1 MRNLTQKYSLLT
13 IHLIVVLL
21 GLTGVLGKLIETG
34 STVLVWYRMLI
45 AFLFLVV
52 YLLFKSNTLR
62 VSKKYFIQIIGI
74 GCIVASHWLL
84 FFESI
89 KVSNVS
95 VAVVCMGTS
104 SLFSSILEPLI
115 INRKIFL
122 REIILAII
130 VLVAIGIAMN
140 ADFSYVKGY
149 VYGIAAAFL
158 GTLFTIFN
166 ALFVDKVESE
176 KITSIEMLGGFLFVS
191 VYMLFFNSFSF
202 TELVVSW
209 NDVIYLIIL
218 GGICTSFAFVISV
231 EVMKFLSPYNVIMA
245 VNLEPVYSIFL
256 ALVLFGES
264 ESMNLSFYLGAIL
277 IIGAVGL
284 DGYLKKKEDKK
295 SIK

>member
-1 MRNLTQKYSLLT
+1 M
-13 IHLIVVLL
+13 HLIVVLL

-45 AFLFLVV
+45 AFLFLGV
-52 YLLFKSNTLR
+52 YICFRSYSSR
-62 VSKKYFIQIIGI
+62 VSKKHYMQIIGI
-74 GCIVASHWLL
+74 GCIVAAHWLL

-115 INRKIFL
+115 IKRKIFL

-130 VLVAIGIAMN
+130 VLVAIIIAMN
-140 ADFSYVKGY
+140 ADFSYLKGY
-149 VYGIAAAFL
+149 IYGIAAAFL
-158 GTLFTIFN
+158 GTLFTILN
-166 ALFVDKVESE
+166 ALFVNKIESE

-191 VYMLFFNSFSF
+191 IYMLFFNSFS
-202 TELVVSW
+202 LADLNISW
-209 NDVIYLIIL
+209 NDIIYLTIL
-218 GGICTSFAFVISV
+218 GGICTSFAFVVSV

-245 VNLEPVYSIFL
+245 VNLEPVYSILL
-256 ALVLFGES
+256 ALLLFGES
-264 ESMNLSFYLGAIL
+264 ESMNFSFYLGALL
-277 IIGAVGL
+277 IIGAVSL
-284 DGYLKKKEDKK
+284 DGYLKKQEDKQ

>member
-1 MRNLTQKYSLLT
+1 M
-13 IHLIVVLL
+13 HLIVVLL
-21 GLTGVLGKLIETG
+21 GLTGVLGKLIDTG

-45 AFLFLVV
+45 AFLLLGV
-52 YLLFKSNTLR
+52 YIYFKSNSLR
-62 VSKKYFIQIIGI
+62 FSKKHFIQIIGI
-74 GCIVASHWLL
+74 GCIVAAHWLL

-115 INRKIFL
+115 IKRKIYL
-122 REIILAII
+122 REIILAIL
-130 VLVAIGIAMN
+130 VLIAIGIAMN

-158 GTLFTIFN
+158 ATLFTILN
-166 ALFVDKVESE
+166 ALYVDKVESE
-176 KITSIEMLGGFLFVS
+176 KITSIEMLGGFLFVCI
-191 VYMLFFNSFSF
+191 YMLFSNSFSLAD
-202 TELVVSW
+202 LVISW
-209 NDVIYLIIL
+209 NDILYLAIL
-218 GGICTSFAFVISV
+218 GGICTSFAFVVSV

-245 VNLEPVYSIFL
+245 VNLEPLYSILL

-264 ESMNLSFYLGAIL
+264 ESMNFSFYLGAVL
-277 IIGAVGL
+277 IIGAVSL
-284 DGYLKKKEDKK
+284 DGYLKKQEDKK

>member
-1 MRNLTQKYSLLT
+1 M
-13 IHLIVVLL
+13 HLIVVLL
-21 GLTGVLGKLIETG
+21 GLTGVLGKLIDTG

-45 AFLFLVV
+45 AFLLLGV
-52 YLLFKSNTLR
+52 YIYFKSNSLR
-62 VSKKYFIQIIGI
+62 VSKKHFIQIIGI
-74 GCIVASHWLL
+74 GCIVAAHWLL

-115 INRKIFL
+115 IKRKIYL
-122 REIILAII
+122 REIILGIL
-130 VLVAIGIAMN
+130 VLSAIGIAMN

-158 GTLFTIFN
+158 ATLFTILN
-166 ALFVDKVESE
+166 ALYVDKVESE
-176 KITSIEMLGGFLFVS
+176 KITSIEMLGGFLFVCI
-191 VYMLFFNSFSF
+191 YMLFSNSFSLAD
-202 TELVVSW
+202 LVISW
-209 NDVIYLIIL
+209 NDTLYLAIL
-218 GGICTSFAFVISV
+218 GGICTSFAFVVSV

-245 VNLEPVYSIFL
+245 VNLEPLYSILL

-264 ESMNLSFYLGAIL
+264 ESMNFSFYLGAVL
-277 IIGAVGL
+277 IIGAVSL
-284 DGYLKKKEDKK
+284 DGYLKKQEDKK

>member
-1 MRNLTQKYSLLT
+1 M
-13 IHLIVVLL
+13 HLIVVLL
-21 GLTGVLGKLIETG
+21 GLTGVLGKLIDTG

-45 AFLFLVV
+45 AFLLLGV
-52 YLLFKSNTLR
+52 YIYFKSNSLR
-62 VSKKYFIQIIGI
+62 VSKKHFIQIIGI
-74 GCIVASHWLL
+74 GCIVAAHWLL

-115 INRKIFL
+115 IKRKIYL
-122 REIILAII
+122 REIILAIL
-130 VLVAIGIAMN
+130 VLIAIGIAMN

-158 GTLFTIFN
+158 ATLFTILN
-166 ALFVDKVESE
+166 ALYVDKVESE
-176 KITSIEMLGGFLFVS
+176 KITSIEMLGGFLFVCI
-191 VYMLFFNSFSF
+191 YMLFSNSFSLAD
-202 TELVVSW
+202 LVISW
-209 NDVIYLIIL
+209 NDTLYLAIL
-218 GGICTSFAFVISV
+218 GGICTSFAFVVSV

-245 VNLEPVYSIFL
+245 VNLEPVYSILL

-264 ESMNLSFYLGAIL
+264 ESMNFSFYLGAVL
-277 IIGAVGL
+277 IIGAVSL
-284 DGYLKKKEDKK
+284 DGYLKKQEDKK